1 MHININAVYCIPL
14 HIPLNWRIGP
24 ERAPC
29 GRSAASASTR
39 RNDPGITIMILATE
53 QRLAKRTWTFL
64 DHTNWPRNRT
74 NLLLILLRKWC
85 STGRG
90 FWLIIWPKKDGV
102 AIPLFW
108 FWIPPKLAP
117 ENDPMLNQKL
127 GGREA
132 INLWKG
138 QGGFSTQKDLSA
150 KWGMVSYWIYHINHP
165 MVDCLF
171 GSVDWNLNNHP
182 RHPGW
187 AASTTKRGGLETP
200 WTSEETSEHVESWIP
215 NLWVE
220 ISWWNVMFQCQYYKM
235 ESMRMLNIK

>member
-90 FWLIIWPKKDGV
+90 FWLIIWQKKRRCCN
-102 AIPLFW
+102 
-108 FWIPPKLAP
+108 PPFFGSEFHQNWP
-117 ENDPMLNQKL
+117 QKMIQCSTRNS
-127 GGREA
+127 GAGRPSTSERGREA
-132 INLWKG
+132 LALKRIWVLNGAWCLI
-138 QGGFSTQKDLSA
+138 GFTTSIIQWLTACL
-150 KWGMVSYWIYHINHP
+150 GRWIGI
-165 MVDCLF
+165 
-171 GSVDWNLNNHP
+171 
-182 RHPGW
+182 
-187 AASTTKRGGLETP
+187 STTTPATPDGQHQPLNEEGLRLHERRRK
-200 WTSEETSEHVESWIP
+200 HL
-215 NLWVE
+215 N
-220 ISWWNVMFQCQYYKM
+220 
-235 ESMRMLNIK
+235 MLSHGFRIYG